1 DDGTVDQAFATG
13 TGFTNTVR
21 SIAPAGDRSGDLY
34 VGGSFTTYNG
44 TPAND
49 LVRLNADGTVDQAFA
64 TGTGFNNTVHSIAPA
79 GDGSG
84 DLYVGGSFTNY
95 NGTLANDLVRL
106 NDDGTVDQAFATGTG
121 FNNAVYSIAPAGDGS
136 GDLYVGGSF
145 TNYNGTLANDLVRLN
160 DDGTVDQAFA
170 TGTGFTNTV
179 RSIAPAGD
187 RSGDLYVGGSF
198 TTYNGTPA
206 NDLVRLNADGTVDQA
221 FATGTGFN
229 NTVHSIAPAGDGS
242 GDLYVGGSFTNYNGT
257 LANDLVRLNDD
268 GTVDQ
273 AFATGTGFNNAVYSI
288 APAGDRSGDLYVGGS
303 FTNYNGT
310 PANDLVR
317 LNADGTVD
325 QAFATGTGFNNTVH
339 SIAPAGDG
347 SGDLYV
353 GGSFTNYNG
362 TLANDLVRLN
372 VDGTVDQ
379 AFATGT
385 GFNNAVFSIAP
396 AGDGS
401 GDVYVGGQFTSYQ
414 VIKIGRLARLKPN
427 GSLAH

>member
-1 DDGTVDQAFATG
+1 MDQKRISRFRGAGLVAALAVVSMACSNDRDG
-13 TGFTNTVR
+13 
-21 SIAPAGDRSGDLY
+21 
-34 VGGSFTTYNG
+34 GGG
-44 TPAND
+44 VEQVLA
-49 LVRLNADGTVDQAFA
+49 
-64 TGTGFNNTVHSIAPA
+64 FNNTVLSIASA

-84 DLYVGGSFTNY
+84 DVYVGGDFTDY
-95 NGTLANDLVRL
+95 NGMDVIR
-106 NDDGTVDQAFATGTG
+106 V
-121 FNNAVYSIAPAGDGS
+121 
-136 GDLYVGGSF
+136 
-145 TNYNGTLANDLVRLN
+145 
-160 DDGTVDQAFA
+160 
-170 TGTGFTNTV
+170 
-179 RSIAPAGD
+179 
-187 RSGDLYVGGSF
+187 
-198 TTYNGTPA
+198 
-206 NDLVRLNADGTVDQA
+206 
-221 FATGTGFN
+221 
-229 NTVHSIAPAGDGS
+229 
-242 GDLYVGGSFTNYNGT
+242 
-257 LANDLVRLNDD
+257 
-268 GTVDQ
+268 
-273 AFATGTGFNNAVYSI
+273 
-288 APAGDRSGDLYVGGS
+288 
-303 FTNYNGT
+303 
-310 PANDLVR
+310 VR

-396 AGDGS
+396 SGDGS